1 MSKVEGRRAQ
11 GHPELGRGVR
21 HIRALLM
28 RLGGLFGKA
37 RRDREF
43 GRELESHLQMQMDDN
58 LRAGM
63 TPEEA
68 RRQALMRFDGIES
81 VKEAYRDRRGIPLLE
96 TTLQDARY
104 AVRTL
109 RRNPGANMVGILIMA
124 LAIGANTAVFSV
136 VHAVLLNPLPYAN
149 PDRIVT
155 LTYLSTGGVASG
167 DRSRQVSV
175 LDFLDWQRDS
185 TSFDSMAYHSTGRG
199 SVMTG
204 SVAEYA
210 VVTRVTEEF
219 FRVFDVQPS
228 TGRPFSREEARA
240 GASAAMI
247 SDRYA
252 RQQFGD
258 PARALGRTLRL
269 ANQSVPVV
277 GVLAPAFLF
286 PAETDIWLPMDVLR
300 NRAQQQRRGNNF
312 RAIARVKS
320 DLSLEQAQTEMTAIS
335 ARLEEQYP
343 DTNRNVRAVVTPLQR
358 EMVGDIDAM
367 LYLLLGAVALVLL
380 IACATMATL
389 LLAKATARVPEIAV
403 RAALGAKRSR
413 IVRQLL
419 VEASVQA
426 FAAGAMGVMIAIWGT
441 RTLVALSPPDVPRL
455 DEVTVN
461 GSVLLFT
468 SALCVLV
475 TVLFGMPPALHAA
488 RVDVNDRLRH
498 GASRVAG
505 GRANR
510 TREGLVVAEIALAVV
525 LVVGGALLV
534 RSLVALQQAPLGFQP
549 DHVLLMQATAPPR
562 APDWSDSRAFFQ
574 GLLGDVAHVPGVL
587 AAGAMMGPPGRV
599 NSESGYWIDRM
610 PKESP
615 LSAARPAVMNVIA
628 PGTFAALGIPIRQ
641 GRDFHDGDRRDAA
654 QVAIVNEALARA
666 AFRGGDPIGRVIIAG
681 YDSTD
686 PMTIVG
692 VVADARQY
700 GPAREP
706 QPELYMPYQQHFYNG
721 ATLYV
726 VVRTATDPA
735 SLGPSIQRKARE
747 RSPEVSVRASTMDAL
762 LAQHV
767 ATPKFR
773 AWLLSL
779 FGAIALCL
787 AMAGVYGVMAY
798 VAGQRLK
805 EIGVRMALG
814 ASPRSIV
821 WLMLGRGLKLT
832 AIGLATGVL
841 GAIASTRLLSG
852 MLFQVKPGDVVT
864 YAGVVAGLGLLS
876 LLATYVPARRAT
888 RIDPLLVLRQE

>member
-1 MSKVEGRRAQ
+1 MSNTTDVMRR
-11 GHPELGRGVR
+11 
-21 HIRALLM
+21 IRAALI
-28 RLGGLFGKA
+28 RLADLFRQA
-37 RRDREF
+37 RRDREL
-43 GRELESHLQMQMDDN
+43 GNELEGHLQMQIDDN

-63 TPEEA
+63 TPDEA
-68 RRQALMRFDGIES
+68 RRQALVRFGGVES

-96 TTLQDARY
+96 TTLQDVRY

-109 RRNPGANMVGILIMA
+109 HNNRGATVVGILVMA

-155 LTYLSTGGVASG
+155 LSYLSTGGNASG
-167 DRSRQVSV
+167 ERSRQVSV
-175 LDFLDWQRDS
+175 PDFLDWQAQNR
-185 TSFDSMAYHSTGRG
+185 SFESMAYYTTGRT
-199 SVMTG
+199 SVMAG

-210 VVTRVTEEF
+210 VVATVTGEF
-219 FRVFDVQPS
+219 LRVFAGQPS
-228 TGRPFSREEARA
+228 TGRWFSREETQE
-240 GASAAMI
+240 GGTGAAMV

-252 RQQFGD
+252 RQQFGE
-258 PARALGRTLRL
+258 PARAPGRTLRL
-269 ANQSVPVV
+269 GNRAVPIV
-277 GVLAPAFLF
+277 GVLSPAFDF
-286 PAETDIWLPMDVLR
+286 PVATDVWFSAVG
-300 NRAQQQRRGNNF
+300 NRSQLHRRGNNF
-312 RAIARVKS
+312 RAVARLKS
-320 DLSLEQAQTEMTAIS
+320 DVGLDQAQTEMTAIS
-335 ARLEEQYP
+335 ARLEAQYP
-343 DTNRNVRAVVTPLQR
+343 DTNKNMRVIVTPLQR
-358 EMVGDIDAM
+358 EMVGDVQSM

-389 LLAKATARVPEIAV
+389 LLAKATARAPEIAV
-403 RAALGAKRSR
+403 RAALGASRSR
-413 IVRQLL
+413 IVKQLL

-426 FAAGAMGVMIAIWGT
+426 FAAGAIGVMIAIWGT
-441 RTLVALSPPDVPRL
+441 GALVALSPPDVPRL
-455 DEVTVN
+455 DEVAVN
-461 GSVLLFT
+461 GTVLLFT
-468 SALCVLV
+468 LTLCLIVS
-475 TVLFGMPPALHAA
+475 VLFGLPPALQAA

-505 GRANR
+505 GRGNR

-525 LVVGGALLV
+525 LVATGALLV

-549 DHVLLMQATAPPR
+549 ASVLLMQATARPSS
-562 APDWSDSRAFFQ
+562 PDWSDSRAFFE
-574 GLLGDVAHVPGVL
+574 GLLGDVAQLPGVL

-599 NSESGYWIDRM
+599 GSESGYWIDRM

-641 GRDFHDGDRRDAA
+641 GRDLHDGDRGGRP
-654 QVAIVNEALARA
+654 QVAIINEALARA
-666 AFRGGDPIGRVIIAG
+666 AFGARDPIGRVLIAG

-692 VVADARQY
+692 VVGDVRQY
-700 GPAREP
+700 GPAQEP
-706 QPELYMPYQQHFYNG
+706 QPELYMPYQQHRYNG

-735 SLGPSIQRKARE
+735 ALGASVERKARE
-747 RSPEVSVRASTMDAL
+747 RSPNVSVRVTMMDAL
-762 LAQHV
+762 LAEHV

-779 FGAIALCL
+779 FAAVALCL

-798 VAGQRLK
+798 VAGQRSK

-814 ASPRSIV
+814 ASARSV
-821 WLMLGRGLKLT
+821 LWLMLGRGLKLT
-832 AIGLATGVL
+832 GIGLATGVL
-841 GAIASTRLLSG
+841 GAIASARLVSG
-852 MLFQVKPGDVVT
+852 MLFQVTPHDVVT
-864 YAGVVAGLGLLS
+864 YAGVAAVLGLLS

-888 RIDPLLVLRQE
+888 RIDPLHVLRQE